1 MPVNTFHTVH
11 LHLVSKIRRAIL
23 FSIPAVFSIV
33 LLLICLFQISPFT
46 TIVNPANSEL
56 NLYRSS
62 KPNHN
67 EFSPD
72 AIRWRIHTALEQ
84 ANVAFTSQSTSPQGA
99 IAEYKR
105 RYRRDPPSGF
115 SDWVQFA
122 LDHDSKVID
131 DFDEIHRD
139 LEPFRTPEAQ
149 RLFHQLN
156 NRKENWE
163 HTRRVIIE
171 NGVMNASSSDGFWN
185 RLVTPFLHALPNN
198 SVFYINTLDE
208 PRVLSKPGPLPNHIK
223 FAESAGQSIEDLVKV
238 SCSQIPRELTHHLDP
253 EKDVCKFS
261 TPSKLHS
268 MIASPSS
275 FSYTHSLIPI
285 LSYARMSAFRDILIP
300 CPDYV
305 RLPFVDSDNLIP
317 FLEKKAGVYWRG
329 RSTGGRVQ
337 RLHWKDGH
345 RQRFVSFTQSLQN
358 AAKSLETS
366 QYFGA
371 KIGNLDQKKISLFKD
386 VFDVQMADYI
396 QCEDKSACDDM
407 QRVLGHEYGEPGE
420 SSLNYRYLFDLD
432 GNSMTS
438 RFYRLLSQQAVVL
451 KQTLFQE
458 WHDDRLIPWAH
469 YIPVTMSMDELP
481 ELLNFLINDP
491 EGEQLSLKIA
501 QTASTWSRQ
510 ALREIDMSI
519 YLYRLLL
526 ELAEIFGPVD
536 PSQPGYRAIM
546 ESDTKL

>member
-1 MPVNTFHTVH
+1 MNPVN
-11 LHLVSKIRRAIL
+11 SD
-23 FSIPAVFSIV
+23 
-33 LLLICLFQISPFT
+33 
-46 TIVNPANSEL
+46 L

-67 EFSPD
+67 DFSPD
-72 AIRWRIHTALEQ
+72 AIRWRIRAAHEH
-84 ANVAFTSQSTSPQGA
+84 ANVAFTTQSTNPQEA
-99 IAEYKR
+99 ISEYKR

-115 SDWVQFA
+115 SNWVQFA
-122 LDHDSKVID
+122 LDHGSKVID

-149 RLFHQLN
+149 RWFHQLN
-156 NRKENWE
+156 NRKEDWAN
-163 HTRRVIIE
+163 TRRVIIE
-171 NGVMNASSSDGFWN
+171 NGAINASSSDGFWN

-208 PRVLSKPGPLPNHIK
+208 PRVLSRPGPPPDQIK
-223 FAESAGQSIEDLVKV
+223 FAESAGQSIEDLVKA
-238 SCSQIPRELTHHLDP
+238 SCSQIPRELTGHLDP
-253 EKDVCKFS
+253 EKDVCQFS
-261 TPSKLHS
+261 TPGKLHS

-275 FSYTHSLIPI
+275 FSYTYSLLPI

-305 RLPFVDSDNLIP
+305 RQPVLDSDNLIP

-337 RLHWKDGH
+337 RLYWKDGH

-358 AAKSLETS
+358 AAKSIDTS
-366 QYFGA
+366 RYFGA

-536 PSQPGYRAIM
+536 PLQPGYRAVM
-546 ESDTKL
+546 EPHT

>member
-1 MPVNTFHTVH
+1 MAVHTFHTAYFH
-11 LHLVSKIRRAIL
+11 LGTKIRRAIL
-23 FSIPAVFSIV
+23 FSILAILSIL
-33 LLLICLFQISPFT
+33 LLLIFLFQISST
-46 TIVNPANSEL
+46 VVNSNLNS
-56 NLYRSS
+56 YRSS

-67 EFSPD
+67 DFSPD
-72 AIRWRIHTALEQ
+72 AIRWRIRSAHEQ
-84 ANVAFTSQSTSPQGA
+84 ANVAFKTQSTSPQEA
-99 IAEYKR
+99 ILEYKR

-115 SDWVQFA
+115 SNWVQFA

-131 DFDEIHRD
+131 NFDEINRD
-139 LEPFRTPEAQ
+139 LEPFRTAEA
-149 RLFHQLN
+149 RRWFDQLN
-156 NRKENWE
+156 SRKEEGANI
-163 HTRRVIIE
+163 RRVIVE
-171 NGVMNASSSDGFWN
+171 NGAMNASSSDGFWD

-208 PRVLSKPGPLPNHIK
+208 PRVLSSPGPPPDQIK
-223 FAESAGQSIEDLVKV
+223 FVESAGKSIEDLVKA
-238 SCSQIPRELTHHLDP
+238 SCSQIPHEFTEHLDP
-253 EKDVCKFS
+253 EKDVCQFS
-261 TPSKLHS
+261 SPSKLHS

-275 FSYTHSLIPI
+275 FSYTYSLLPI

-305 RLPFVDSDNLIP
+305 RLPLSDSDKLIP

-329 RSTGGRVQ
+329 RSTGGRSQ
-337 RLHWKDGH
+337 RLYWKDGH

-358 AAKSLETS
+358 AAKSLDTS
-366 QYFGA
+366 RYFGA

-407 QRVLGHEYGEPGE
+407 QRVLGHGYGEPGE
-420 SSLNYRYLFDLD
+420 SSLKYRYLFDLD

-438 RFYRLLSQQAVVL
+438 RFYRLLSQEAVVL

-481 ELLNFLINDP
+481 DLLDFLINDP

-536 PSQPGYRAIM
+536 PLQPGYRAVM
-546 ESDTKL
+546 EPDT